1 MKKPLWSGAVVG
13 LLLVG
18 ACSSSDDSGGSVE
31 SNDDDASASAPA
43 DDTTTTGG
51 SSSGCPDTTS
61 LEIVFGDEPGTEFDV
76 VTAWSDGGPHPDSTV
91 DSDDSNMS
99 FVFADYEIPVD
110 EQFGYSIPIAGSEV
124 PVDGTELQISLFLDG
139 TIEAGTTY
147 VDQTA
152 DDETL
157 AEYDGEINFIS
168 LHEPGERAVLGETV
182 VTITEIDDDVVCGE
196 ISGVSSTDL
205 QELTAVNGEFVAD
218 RVQALEAEADAD
230 E

>member
-157 AEYDGEINFIS
+157 AGLVQADEVD
-168 LHEPGERAVLGETV
+168 LAVVLGERAVLGETV
-182 VTITEIDDDVVCGE
+182 VTITEIEDDVVCGE